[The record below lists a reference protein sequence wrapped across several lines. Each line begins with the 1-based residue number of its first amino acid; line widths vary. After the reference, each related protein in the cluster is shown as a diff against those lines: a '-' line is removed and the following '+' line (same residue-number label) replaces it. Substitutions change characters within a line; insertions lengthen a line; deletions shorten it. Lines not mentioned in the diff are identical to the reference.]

1 MAVCHACVTFAV
13 VLSRSL
19 MLGITQRRQGEAVSR
34 LQQHQVCAEKG
45 VFCEA
50 DTDAFVPCSEVTES
64 VFVLI

>member
-1 MAVCHACVTFAV
+1 M
-13 VLSRSL
+13 LPKGSL
-19 MLGITQRRQGEAVSR
+19 GCNAPEHSLAEPVSR

-45 VFCEA
+45 MFCET